1 MIIELDKLDHA
12 ILIKES
18 KNILMLIFDPA
29 DIWKVE
35 EKEGL
40 KRLFKQNSENDMMRK
55 HYIYLCK
62 KIENYINYITNNGLI
77 NNFPEIKD
85 SINEYSYEIRVVTQF
100 NPEKWYLDTINEF
113 NKKLEGNNKKIVI
126 THELKF
132 NKRRKIAM
140 KNIQIYKSN
149 KYNTSEY
156 EQVDENIYKTTI
168 DYVVGYKSMIGKT
181 MYHFGEVN
189 PKGPKTWFKKKI
201 TEKHTIFV
209 TSISF
214 IQEPEYGEN
223 NPSDK
228 FISQYP
234 LEDVLDKFECSINDT
249 YYEQNENDSEKS
261 YVEIASDNIGNLRKL
276 LSIIGKHVYIKEDG
290 KYANLIIE

>member
-1 MIIELDKLDHA
+1 
-12 ILIKES
+12 
-18 KNILMLIFDPA
+18 
-29 DIWKVE
+29 
-35 EKEGL
+35 
-40 KRLFKQNSENDMMRK
+40 
-55 HYIYLCK
+55 
-62 KIENYINYITNNGLI
+62 
-77 NNFPEIKD
+77 
-85 SINEYSYEIRVVTQF
+85 
-100 NPEKWYLDTINEF
+100 
-113 NKKLEGNNKKIVI
+113 
-126 THELKF
+126 
-132 NKRRKIAM
+132 M
-140 KNIQIYKSN
+140 KNIEIYKSN

-156 EQVDENIYKTTI
+156 EQVDDNIYKTTI

-181 MYHFGEVN
+181 MYHFGEAN